1 MMKQLY
7 IKSYAVCTP
16 DESALAEFQIP
27 SVDIDKSLI
36 PAGMRRRTSLTTR
49 MAITAASLA
58 CEKASVEQQQISSI
72 FASLGGEIQITDA
85 LCRLLPDE
93 NELLSP
99 TQFHNSVHNTTAGYW
114 SILSKC
120 QAPTTAIAAAD
131 DTFAMGLIEAY
142 SQLQQDGGDRLL
154 VCYDELWPQYLAA
167 PIGQTALACAFIL
180 SCSPEHAIASI
191 TVPSTQQSND
201 AKLDGAWVG
210 LAKSAPAA
218 VAVPLLQALQVEQ
231 TNTVALN
238 TQQPIWSTNVSAI
251 KP

>member
-27 SVDIDKSLI
+27 CVDIDKTLI

-49 MAITAASLA
+49 MAITAASIA
-58 CEKASVEQQQISSI
+58 CEKASLEQQDIASI

-85 LCRLLPDE
+85 LCRLLPDD

-142 SQLQQDGGDRLL
+142 SQLQQESGDRLL
-154 VCYDELWPQYLAA
+154 VCYDVLWPQYLAA
-167 PIGQTALACAFIL
+167 HIGNIALVC
-180 SCSPEHAIASI
+180 ASI
-191 TVPSTQQSND
+191 FCS
-201 AKLDGAWVG
+201 
-210 LAKSAPAA
+210 SA
-218 VAVPLLQALQVEQ
+218 E
-231 TNTVALN
+231 
-238 TQQPIWSTNVSAI
+238 
-251 KP
+251 